1 MPGPALRHPTCY
13 PASGEAR
20 ELDFLLINRSLA
32 HCVVDYE
39 TGQPGQ
45 FPVHCGVKLTLQ
57 LAGLNSPVPVLRK
70 ARSIP
75 VDEAAEGDAGQPWP
89 QTQPLGDTAQQAWER

>member
-1 MPGPALRHPTCY
+1 M
-13 PASGEAR
+13 
-20 ELDFLLINRSLA
+20 
-32 HCVVDYE
+32 VDYE

-57 LAGLNSPVPVLRK
+57 LAGLNAPVPTLRK

-75 VDEAAEGDAGQPWP
+75 DGGAEGGEGDPPWP
-89 QTQPLGDTAQQAWER
+89 VAQPLGDTAQQASDS